1 MRSLLTVLAV
11 VSAGKSHPVP
21 EYKLCPDCVGFDV
34 ATLDL
39 VNITQGKIGENW
51 ANLTYNACMTAN
63 DEETCDFFVNLALK
77 NVLQSMTQ
85 MKQNDWCANIT
96 MCKRKYEIGS
106 RILMIFHYTT
116 CNIYAV

>member
-1 MRSLLTVLAV
+1 MRSLLTVLGV
-11 VSAGKSHPVP
+11 VSASHPVP

-85 MKQNDWCANIT
+85 MKPNDWCANIT
-96 MCKRKYEIGS
+96 MCKRKYEIKS
-106 RILMIFHYTT
+106 RISVSFS
-116 CNIYAV
+116 IYHL